1 MESVLKYYG
10 QMGNEQVLCI
20 LKGLVSRAGAEW
32 VGLQETVPPLPFLLL
47 FNSPFT
53 DSTLSIKLHP
63 DMTHQE
69 IVDAIQKRLAESN
82 KQFAKGRK
90 K

>member
-1 MESVLKYYG
+1 VSEP
-10 QMGNEQVLCI
+10 QVLFI

-32 VGLQETVPPLPFLLL
+32 VGVQETVPPLPFLLL
-47 FNSPFT
+47 FNSPAT
-53 DSTLSIKLHP
+53 DSTLAIKLYP
-63 DMTHQE
+63 DLTPQE
-69 IVDAIQKRLAESN
+69 IVDAIQKRMAESN